1 MMAVMNEAGVRAAW
15 QYAGPQR
22 ENKPRNLLRAIPDN
36 HLEDVIMKNK
46 AVFKKRLLPLLLAG
60 IWAGGDVLAEAPV
73 PSGYEAF
80 VEAATYVCTGTLFD
94 DVPDTYWACGFI
106 EEFANLNIT
115 QGCGGNNYCPEDFV
129 TRAQMAVFLVRGLE
143 ETLYSQLDGAGS
155 GLDADL
161 LDGQDSS
168 HYLDWSN
175 FMNVPADLLDGDA
188 DTLAGLSCAAGEVVK
203 WTGSTWA
210 CAVDDTGTGGGGDIT
225 AVNAG
230 TGLSGGGTSGSVT
243 LSVDP
248 AEVQRRVLGVCPQGQ
263 AIRSISST
271 GAVVC
276 EVDDDTIAPPAWELG
291 GNTASNG
298 DFIGT
303 VNAQPFTVKVNNKTV
318 VIVKDNTY
326 TNAGIHAP
334 EIQAGA
340 SFNVT
345 SAPGATIAGGGGDP
359 SITTCGDGTQA
370 CVNKATGDYS
380 TVSGGNGNYASA
392 GSSTVG
398 GGYHN
403 TASANGTTIGGGN
416 GNAGTQFYATVG
428 GGYHNTAS
436 GNRATVSG
444 GAFNTASGTNSMIPG
459 GQANAAGGAY
469 SFAAGR
475 RAKVRSAAQV
485 GAGDTDGDEGT
496 FVWADYTNADFTS
509 TGPDQFLIRAS
520 GGVGIGTNAPGYQ
533 LHVVDNHNTSAVAR
547 IQNTSTNGSSDALHL
562 VLNTQ
567 DPGILND
574 FIVFFGSDGAGG
586 VTAVGAIDGD
596 GAGGVNYR
604 SGGADFAEYLP
615 TDLPDLQAGEVVAL
629 RQGKLWRD
637 TTDAERLFV
646 ISTAPV
652 VTGNSDMKGDQGKA
666 LAAFTGQVPVNVTG
680 SAAAG
685 DWLLASGA
693 HDGKARA
700 VSPENLKAGDYRDII
715 GRALSGDQDGQVRA
729 LVGLPPRDLLA
740 QQQQQIARLEQRLQ
754 DQQRLMA
761 NLTRQLQQLAARQQS
776 TQLIV
781 AER

>member
-1 MMAVMNEAGVRAAW
+1 
-15 QYAGPQR
+15 
-22 ENKPRNLLRAIPDN
+22 
-36 HLEDVIMKNK
+36 MKNK
-46 AVFKKRLLPLLLAG
+46 AMFNKRLLALLLAG
-60 IWAGGDVLAEAPV
+60 IWTGGDALAEAPA
-73 PSGYEAF
+73 PGSYEAF

-115 QGCGGNNYCPEDFV
+115 QGCGGNSYCPEDLV

-188 DTLAGLSCAAGEVVK
+188 DTLAGLSCSSGEVAK
-203 WTGSTWA
+203 WNGSAWA
-210 CAVDDTGTGGGGDIT
+210 CAADDTGTGGGGGDIT

-230 TGLSGGGTSGSVT
+230 TGLSGGGVSGDVT
-243 LSVDP
+243 LSVDT
-248 AEVQRRVLGVCPQGQ
+248 AMVQRRVLGVCPQGQ

-276 EVDDDTIAPPAWELG
+276 EIDDDTIAPPAWELG
-291 GNTASNG
+291 GNTANSSN
-298 DFIGT
+298 FIGT
-303 VNAQPFTVKVNNKTV
+303 LNDQPFTVKVNNKTA
-318 VIVKDNTY
+318 ITVKDNTY

-345 SAPGATIAGGGGDP
+345 SAPGATVAGGGGDP

-370 CVNKATGDYS
+370 CVNEATGDYS

-459 GQANAAGGAY
+459 GYNNVAGGKY
-469 SFAAGR
+469 SFAAGH
-475 RAKVRSAAQV
+475 RAKVRTADQV
-485 GAGDTDGDEGT
+485 GGSDSDGDEGT
-496 FVWADYTNADFTS
+496 FIWADSTNVDFTS

-520 GGVGIGTNAPGYQ
+520 GGVGIGTNAPAYQ

-547 IQNTSTNGSSDALHL
+547 IQNTSTDSHSDALHL

-567 DPGILND
+567 DPGTLND

-586 VTAVGAIDGD
+586 ATAVGAIDGD

-615 TDLPDLQAGEVVAL
+615 TELPDLQAGEVVAL

-652 VTGNSDMKGDQGKA
+652 VTGNSDMNGDKGKA

-693 HDGKARA
+693 NDGKARA
-700 VSPENLKAGDYRDII
+700 VSPENLKAADYRYII
-715 GRALSGDQDGQVRA
+715 GRALSRDQHGKVRA

-754 DQQRLMA
+754 DQQQLMA
-761 NLTRQLQQLAARQQS
+761 DLMQRLQQVAVHQQS
-776 TQLIV
+776 AGLMV

>member
-1 MMAVMNEAGVRAAW
+1 
-15 QYAGPQR
+15 
-22 ENKPRNLLRAIPDN
+22 
-36 HLEDVIMKNK
+36 MKNK
-46 AVFKKRLLPLLLAG
+46 TVFKKRLLPLLLAG
-60 IWAGGDVLAEAPV
+60 VWAGGDALAEMPV
-73 PSGYEAF
+73 SGDYEAF

-94 DVPDTYWACGFI
+94 DVPDTHWACGFI

-115 QGCGGNNYCPEDFV
+115 QGCGGNSYCPEDLV

-188 DTLAGLSCAAGEVVK
+188 DTLAGLSCSSGEVAK
-203 WTGSTWA
+203 WNGSAWA
-210 CAVDDTGTGGGGDIT
+210 CAADDTGTGGSGDIT

-230 TGLSGGGTSGSVT
+230 TGLNGGGVSGDVT
-243 LSVDP
+243 LSVDT
-248 AEVQRRVLGVCPQGQ
+248 ATVQRRVLGICPQGQ

-291 GNTASNG
+291 GNMAGSG

-303 VNAQPFTVKVNNKTV
+303 MNAQPFTVKVNNKTV
-318 VIVKDNTY
+318 VTVKDNTY

-345 SAPGATIAGGGGDP
+345 SAPGATVAGGGGNP
-359 SITTCGDGTQA
+359 SVTDCGDGTQP
-370 CVNKATGDYS
+370 CVNQATGDYS
-380 TVSGGNGNYASA
+380 TVSGGNGNHASA
-392 GSSTVG
+392 GSSTV
-398 GGYHN
+398 
-403 TASANGTTIGGGN
+403 S
-416 GNAGTQFYATVG
+416 

-436 GNRATVSG
+436 GNSATVGGGNKNTASGFSATVGGGYDNTASATRATVG
-444 GAFNTASGTNSMIPG
+444 GGSFNTASGNRSTVPG
-459 GQANAAGGAY
+459 GSSNAAGGDY

-475 RAKVRSAAQV
+475 RAKVRDAGQV
-485 GAGDTDGDEGT
+485 GGGDSDGDEGT
-496 FVWADYTNADFTS
+496 FIWADSTNADFSS
-509 TGPDQFLIRAS
+509 TGPDQFLIRAN

-533 LHVVDNHNTSAVAR
+533 LHVVGSHNTSAVTR
-547 IQNTSTNGSSDALHL
+547 IQNTSTDSRSDALHL
-562 VLNTQ
+562 VLNNQ
-567 DPGILND
+567 DPGTLND
-574 FIVFFGSDGAGG
+574 FIVFFGSDGVGG
-586 VTAVGAIDGD
+586 TTAVGAIDGD

-615 TDLPDLQAGEVVAL
+615 TELPDLQAGEVVAL
-629 RQGKLWRD
+629 RQGKLWRN
-637 TTDAERLFV
+637 TTNAERLFV

-652 VTGNSDMKGDQGKA
+652 VTGNSDMKGDKGKA

-693 HDGKARA
+693 NDGKARA
-700 VSPENLKAGDYRDII
+700 VSPENLKAADYRDII
-715 GRALSGDQDGQVRA
+715 GRALSRDQDGQVRA

-740 QQQQQIARLEQRLQ
+740 QQQQQISRLEQRLQ
-754 DQQRLMA
+754 DQQQLMA
-761 NLTRQLQQLAARQQS
+761 DLMQRLQQVAARQQS
-776 TQLIV
+776 AGLMV